1 MMVMKLGWDLTVV
14 LPVKDAVT
22 IAEILSKAYAW
33 DERYTDGN
41 TAYFAYPCEKEFTMK
56 LVADHL
62 VDMAKIAGKPE
73 K

>member
-1 MMVMKLGWDLTVV
+1 MMVVKLGWDLTVV
-14 LPVKDAVT
+14 LPVKDAVA

-33 DERYTDGN
+33 DERYADGN
-41 TAYFAYPCEKEFTMK
+41 TTYYAYPCEKEFTMK

-62 VDMAKIAGKPE
+62 VDMAKMAGKPE